1 MNMKTTT
8 KAMTTNQFLKYYF
21 GVKLSKKSISVAL
34 SLGLILATS
43 SALPANAFSQGKITA
58 AQKLKMNKKSCSLIL
73 ARTIIFNNDRA
84 GIDPIDYPKLRR
96 VYMAYAKYVDSFY
109 YKTFGEVAS
118 TMASLRD
125 EVWQVADRS
134 KDLNRVTK
142 TTMDPLEIEDLTYSL
157 TNSLSMIDF
166 HSGEF
171 TNACELL

>member
-1 MNMKTTT
+1 VN
-8 KAMTTNQFLKYYF
+8 F
-21 GVKLSKKSISVAL
+21 SKKTLSIFLAFN
-34 SLGLILATS
+34 LILPVAFVTQ
-43 SALPANAFSQGKITA
+43 ANAYSKGKITA

-73 ARTIIFNNDRA
+73 ARTIIFNKDRT
-84 GIDPIDYPKLRR
+84 GIDPVDYPKLRR

-134 KDLNRVTK
+134 GDLNRVTK
-142 TTMDPLEIEDLTYSL
+142 TTMDPLEITDLTYAV
-157 TNSLSMIDF
+157 TNSMTLIDF
-166 HSGEF
+166 NLGEF

>member
-58 AQKLKMNKKSCSLIL
+58 AQKLKMNKKSCTLIL

-142 TTMDPLEIEDLTYSL
+142 TTMDPLEIEDLTYAL

>member
-1 MNMKTTT
+1 M
-8 KAMTTNQFLKYYF
+8 
-21 GVKLSKKSISVAL
+21 KLSKKSISVAL

-43 SALPANAFSQGKITA
+43 SALPANAFSQGKISA

-142 TTMDPLEIEDLTYSL
+142 TTMDPLEIEDLTYAL
-157 TNSLSMIDF
+157 TNSLTMIDF

>member
-1 MNMKTTT
+1 MN
-8 KAMTTNQFLKYYF
+8 F
-21 GVKLSKKSISVAL
+21 SKKTLSIVLA
-34 SLGLILATS
+34 LILV
-43 SALPANAFSQGKITA
+43 LPVGLMPSANAFSQGKITA

-73 ARTIIFNNDRA
+73 ARTIIFNSDRA

-118 TMASLRD
+118 SMGSLRD

-134 KDLNRVTK
+134 GDLNRVTK
-142 TTMDPLEIEDLTYSL
+142 TTMDPLEITDLTYAL
-157 TNSLSMIDF
+157 TNSMSMIDF
-166 HSGEF
+166 HEGEF

>member
-43 SALPANAFSQGKITA
+43 SALPANAFSQGKITG